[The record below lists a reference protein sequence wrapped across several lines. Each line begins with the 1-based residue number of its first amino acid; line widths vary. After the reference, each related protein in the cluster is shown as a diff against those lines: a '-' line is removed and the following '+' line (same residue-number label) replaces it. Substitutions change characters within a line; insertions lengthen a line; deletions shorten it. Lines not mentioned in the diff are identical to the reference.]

1 MFKPILIAALFA
13 LAAPADA
20 QTFTDSNGA
29 AFSTSDALM
38 IEALPQYVH
47 IIYADG
53 RDAYYEDVGGKLL
66 PVIVVLDRGFAKVGK
81 RWVKQAGLRGVQACA
96 AYCETCCT
104 PPKLD
109 RQKGAP

>member
-1 MFKPILIAALFA
+1 MFKPILIAALIA
-13 LAAPADA
+13 LATPAMA

-38 IEALPQYVH
+38 IEAVPQYVH

-53 RDAYYEDVGGKLL
+53 RDAYYEDAGGKLL
-66 PVIVVLDRGFAKVGK
+66 QVIVALDRGFIKVGK

-96 AYCETCCT
+96 AYCADCCT
-104 PPKLD
+104 PPKLT
-109 RQKGAP
+109 KGSNNG